1 MIFPDDPF
9 KDIWDMFI
17 AVILIFTCLI
27 TPYRI
32 ALVDEDTTVWQITTF
47 TVDAFFLLD
56 ILVIFNSAFL
66 DDNFITIQSRKLIA
80 NNYIKGWFMIDIFA
94 IIPFDYLVG
103 GSDISELVRITR
115 IGKMYKLVKLT
126 RLLRIAKIVKD
137 KSKFAK
143 YLQSFFNIGF
153 GM

>member
-1 MIFPDDPF
+1 M
-9 KDIWDMFI
+9 
-17 AVILIFTCLI
+17 
-27 TPYRI
+27 
-32 ALVDEDTTVWQITTF
+32 VDV
-47 TVDAFFLLD
+47 
-56 ILVIFNSAFL
+56 
-66 DDNFITIQSRKLIA
+66 
-80 NNYIKGWFMIDIFA
+80 FA

-103 GSDISELVRITR
+103 GNDEDGKSNGDLSELVRITR

-143 YLQSFFNIGF
+143 YLQSFFNIGY